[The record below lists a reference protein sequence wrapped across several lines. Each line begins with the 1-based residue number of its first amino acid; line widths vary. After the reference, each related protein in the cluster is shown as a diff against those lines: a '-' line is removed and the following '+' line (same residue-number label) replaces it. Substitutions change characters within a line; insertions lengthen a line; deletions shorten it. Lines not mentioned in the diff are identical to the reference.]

1 MKIQDG
7 KLVVKD
13 GKAACECC
21 GGDDDWLDELDPTFP
36 GPNGSGSGPDP
47 EDPVCCDCDP
57 EVNLTRC
64 TNCWDDETDVVFD
77 GNGFVLSVE
86 RRVRVALRFVA
97 SLRLFAEKV
106 NGSGVVTDTYDVDFP
121 IEIILDSEPPNVGVD
136 PDGFCGAQAVETVEG
151 DGIVNIGG
159 VDFIFLYTINLNW
172 SVDNGFVVEGVFSI
186 GTTDPA
192 FTGSFG
198 TEHRLEVFGVSGTT
212 VTDGILLRNLRGAES
227 EDDARNYTIPM
238 GTCQTRNT
246 QEFGGL
252 SAESRSPPTGQPF
265 VRSITELTNLSI
277 DMVVGNV
284 FPCS

>member
-121 IEIILDSEPPNVGVD
+121 INIILDSEPPNVGVD

-151 DGIVNIGG
+151 DGIVSIGG
-159 VDFIFLYTINLNW
+159 RDFVNLYTISLVWNTEI
-172 SVDNGFVVEGVFSI
+172 GFFLEGTFVI
-186 GTTDPA
+186 GPTDPA
-192 FTGSFG
+192 FTGGFAVGHEFSV
-198 TEHRLEVFGVSGTT
+198 TGVSGAT
-212 VTDGILLRNLRGAES
+212 VTDGIIITNTSSTENEQVTGS
-227 EDDARNYTIPM
+227 YTIPM